1 MDPEQRR
8 HAKHQ
13 DTASADDLLRR
24 GADKAIASGL
34 RGWWQRRSVGERL
47 ATGLILGGLAIGPL
61 GLGIVGALG
70 ALFTNGIPTS
80 KQIEAVGWLLLIT
93 APLSAACLIVAW
105 AAGKHGSVPVVLG
118 VAAAAAVLVST
129 VLSNSTVPNHLAGLY
144 CYAEVVGGA
153 SVYEKTCRDFKH
165 AGFIADNSPRVSP
178 SGAIAVFGS
187 ALAYTVDAR
196 GLLMAIAAV
205 LVSTGIGLLLRE
217 HT

>member
-1 MDPEQRR
+1 MDPEQRPQ
-8 HAKHQ
+8 AKRQ
-13 DTASADDLLRR
+13 DTPADDLLRK
-24 GADKAIASGL
+24 GADKAIANGL
-34 RGWWQRRSVGERL
+34 RGWWQRRSVGERF
-47 ATGLILGGLAIGPL
+47 ATGLILGGLAIGPI
-61 GLGIVGALG
+61 GLGVFGAVG
-70 ALFTNGIPTS
+70 ALFTNAIPTN
-80 KQIEAVGWLLLIT
+80 KQLEAVGWLLLIT
-93 APLSAACLIVAW
+93 APLSASCLIVAW

-118 VAAAAAVLVST
+118 VAAAAAVLVSA

-144 CYAEVVGGA
+144 CYAEVDGGA
-153 SVYEKTCRDFKH
+153 SVYEETCRDFKH

-196 GLLMAIAAV
+196 GSLMAIAAL